1 MQTLIIHDNEGY
13 ILNTHWVGQPSP
25 REPIGVP
32 FLWVTIPEGKQIKRV
47 NGIGVDVT
55 KTPHEVILEDIPPT
69 EVDILRDDLNGAI
82 MELSMLVAMGGM
94 PNV

>member
-1 MQTLIIHDNEGY
+1 MKTLIIYDNEGY
-13 ILNTHWVGQPSP
+13 ILSTRQGQPSP

-32 FLWVTIPEGKQIKRV
+32 FLNVVIPDGKRIKITD
-47 NGIGVDVT
+47 GIGVNT
-55 KTPHEVILEDIPPT
+55 TTSPHEVILEDIPPS

-82 MELSMLVAMGGM
+82 MELSMLIAMGGM